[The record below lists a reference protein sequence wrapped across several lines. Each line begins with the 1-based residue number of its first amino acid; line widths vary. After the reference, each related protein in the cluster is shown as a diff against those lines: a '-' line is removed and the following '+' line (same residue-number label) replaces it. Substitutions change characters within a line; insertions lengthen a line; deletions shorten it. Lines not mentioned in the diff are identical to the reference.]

1 MSHTVLRHLWS
12 SILIAT
18 ATVLAGAPGV
28 SALQAGPPE
37 RAGRVTFA
45 DGRISF
51 VPPRGFTLLTPAELA
66 AKYPR
71 AGAPRNAVGNARR
84 TTSIAYDL
92 LDQRAPSADLEAARK
107 FFASTYE
114 QMFPKLVWVS
124 NDVRRLGNREW
135 AHLEFTAAAA
145 DQELH
150 NIVLVSVYDGRVLL
164 FNFNSTTAEF
174 PSVERALR
182 ASMATITAS

>member
-1 MSHTVLRHLWS
+1 MSHRLLRDLSVL
-12 SILIAT
+12 
-18 ATVLAGAPGV
+18 VLFAIGLVGALGV
-28 SALQAGPPE
+28 QAQQAGRPE
-37 RAGRVTFA
+37 SAARVRFAG
-45 DGRISF
+45 GRISF
-51 VPPRGFTLLTPAELA
+51 VPPPGFTLLTPAELT

-114 QMFPKLVWVS
+114 QMFPTLRWVS
-124 NDVRRLGNREW
+124 NDVRRIGEREW
-135 AHLEFTAAAA
+135 AHLEFTAAAR
-145 DQELH
+145 DQALH
-150 NIVLVSVYDGRVLL
+150 NIVLVSVYDGRVLI

-182 ASMATITAS
+182 ASMATITTS